1 MSLPSREF
9 LQEIGPETKLILWI
23 SDNSLNLKTPGIKEC
38 DYLCDGLINDYLKNS
53 GKTEITQNIFHS
65 LNFGEKLFIAFYKFS
80 KSTLA
85 DIDDVMG
92 IISHHEEKKS
102 KIILIQS
109 LEKEKE
115 REKELLAELI
125 RRYRQFN
132 IVAYSF

>member
-1 MSLPSREF
+1 MSLPGREF
-9 LQEIGPETKLILWI
+9 LQEIDPETKLILWV
-23 SDNSLNLKTPGIKEC
+23 SDEALNLKTPGIKEC

-53 GKTEITQNIFHS
+53 GKNEIQQNVFHS
-65 LNFGEKLFIAFYKFS
+65 QSFGEKLFIAFYKTS

-92 IISHHEEKKS
+92 LIKQNDNNEAPKP

-109 LEKEKE
+109 QDKEKE
-115 REKELLAELI
+115 FLAELI

-132 IVAYSF
+132 IVSYSF

>member
-9 LQEIGPETKLILWI
+9 LQEIDPETKLILWI
-23 SDNSLNLKTPGIKEC
+23 SDDSLNLKTPGIKEC

-53 GKTEITQNIFHS
+53 GKTDIEQNIFHS
-65 LNFGEKLFIAFYKFS
+65 LNYGEKLFIAFYKMS

-92 IISHHEEKKS
+92 LIKPQEGKKP

-115 REKELLAELI
+115 SEKELLAELI
-125 RRYRQFN
+125 RRYRHFN
-132 IVAYSF
+132 IISYSF